1 MTKNTEFTLGKLG
14 KPHGLKGYMYL
25 NHDPFFRKHD
35 LTGLTV
41 FVEEEK
47 YVIHDF
53 KRHLKDRYLIQFKD
67 FESINDIETFR
78 DKDISISSSQITKFM
93 NDKLPWPGFFLH
105 KTINSIYRIKNY
117 FYANELIY
125 LTINNVE
132 DVVVPYN
139 SEFFKYEDGELELVN
154 FDLT

>member
-1 MTKNTEFTLGKLG
+1 
-14 KPHGLKGYMYL
+14 
-25 NHDPFFRKHD
+25 
-35 LTGLTV
+35 
-41 FVEEEK
+41 
-47 YVIHDF
+47 
-53 KRHLKDRYLIQFKD
+53 
-67 FESINDIETFR
+67 
-78 DKDISISSSQITKFM
+78 M

-105 KTINSIYRIKNY
+105 ETINSIYRIKNY

>member
-1 MTKNTEFTLGKLG
+1 LTKNTEFTLGKLG

-53 KRHLKDRYLIQFKD
+53 KRHLKKML
-67 FESINDIETFR
+67 
-78 DKDISISSSQITKFM
+78 
-93 NDKLPWPGFFLH
+93 LC
-105 KTINSIYRIKNY
+105 
-117 FYANELIY
+117 
-125 LTINNVE
+125 LTI
-132 DVVVPYN
+132 
-139 SEFFKYEDGELELVN
+139 VN
-154 FDLT
+154 FLNMKMENWS

>member
-1 MTKNTEFTLGKLG
+1 
-14 KPHGLKGYMYL
+14 
-25 NHDPFFRKHD
+25 
-35 LTGLTV
+35 
-41 FVEEEK
+41 
-47 YVIHDF
+47 
-53 KRHLKDRYLIQFKD
+53 
-67 FESINDIETFR
+67 
-78 DKDISISSSQITKFM
+78 
-93 NDKLPWPGFFLH
+93 LPWPGFFLH
-105 KTINSIYRIKNY
+105 ETINSIYRIKNY

>member
-1 MTKNTEFTLGKLG
+1 
-14 KPHGLKGYMYL
+14 
-25 NHDPFFRKHD
+25 
-35 LTGLTV
+35 
-41 FVEEEK
+41 
-47 YVIHDF
+47 
-53 KRHLKDRYLIQFKD
+53 
-67 FESINDIETFR
+67 
-78 DKDISISSSQITKFM
+78 M
-93 NDKLPWPGFFLH
+93 NDRLPWPGFFLH
-105 KTINSIYRIKNY
+105 ETINSIYRIKNY